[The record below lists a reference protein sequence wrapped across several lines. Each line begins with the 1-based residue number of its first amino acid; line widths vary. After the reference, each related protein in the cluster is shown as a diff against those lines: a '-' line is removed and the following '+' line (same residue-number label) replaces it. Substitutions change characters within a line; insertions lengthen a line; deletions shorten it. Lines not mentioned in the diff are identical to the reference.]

1 MEKQEVNYE
10 KDIQID
16 ENSLDIE
23 CLDQSSLML
32 KYGQYEAKME
42 RKKADAK
49 EELDYVKGKLDLAIR
64 KNPENYGLKDVK
76 ITETVVNNVIIQT
89 DDYKKVRDKLFDAQE
104 EHTTSKNVVKAI
116 SQRKD
121 MLEGLIYLHG
131 QQYFSSPSVPRDLNK
146 ERAQKK
152 QVQEEVNNG
161 IAKKIRKRR
170 RE

>member
-42 RKKADAK
+42 RKKADA
-49 EELDYVKGKLDLAIR
+49 EEALDYVVGQIDLDIR
-64 KNPENYGLKDVK
+64 KNPEKHGLKDIK
-76 ITETVVNNVIIQT
+76 ITEAVIKNVIIQK
-89 DDYKKVRDKLFDAQE
+89 DDYKKARDKLFDAKE
-104 EHTTSKNVVKAI
+104 EHTTSKNVVKAV

-152 QVQEEVNNG
+152 QAQEEVNNG
-161 IAKKIRKRR
+161 ISKKIRKRR